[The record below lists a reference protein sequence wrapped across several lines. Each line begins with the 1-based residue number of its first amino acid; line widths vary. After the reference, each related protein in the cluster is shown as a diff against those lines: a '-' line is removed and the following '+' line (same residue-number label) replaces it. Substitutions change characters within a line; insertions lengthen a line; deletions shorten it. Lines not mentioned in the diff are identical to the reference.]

1 MTVIGEASA
10 GALAARAKSEQ
21 HGALAS
27 SPRVAQSQ
35 QSQSNRRQWDAA
47 WLDEPGLACTAVEP
61 SARTELARETNAS
74 VKTPLPPIDLL
85 NAVAQ
90 PRASASR
97 PENVADTRAHTS
109 CAKGPSPMKA
119 APLPSEPVVLRS
131 EPKAATTPASGA
143 AVSDSGRTQQ
153 GAALS
158 DSAPLQ
164 SAAMSAHDLSRAAAL
179 GNLRKHFALWRDGD
193 SVEFAMRTSQPE
205 QARTTIGVLRDWL
218 HAAGLTLRKV
228 WVNGTIRD

>member
-1 MTVIGEASA
+1 MTVIGEGSA
-10 GALAARAKSEQ
+10 GALAARAKGEQ

-27 SPRVAQSQ
+27 SPRIAQSQ

-47 WLDEPGLACTAVEP
+47 WLEEPGLACTAVEP
-61 SARTELARETNAS
+61 FARTKLARETDAS
-74 VKTPLPPIDLL
+74 MKTPLPRVDLL
-85 NAVAQ
+85 NAIASL
-90 PRASASR
+90 RASVSR
-97 PENVADTRAHTS
+97 PENVAETHAHASKGTS
-109 CAKGPSPMKA
+109 PVKA
-119 APLPSEPVVLRS
+119 VSLPSEPAVLRA
-131 EPKAATTPASGA
+131 ELRAVPASGA
-143 AVSDSGRTQQ
+143 PVSDSGRMQQ

-158 DSAPLQ
+158 NSAPLQ
-164 SAAMSAHDLSRAAAL
+164 SASMNAHDLSRGAAL
-179 GNLRKHFALWRDGD
+179 SNPRKHFGLWRDGD